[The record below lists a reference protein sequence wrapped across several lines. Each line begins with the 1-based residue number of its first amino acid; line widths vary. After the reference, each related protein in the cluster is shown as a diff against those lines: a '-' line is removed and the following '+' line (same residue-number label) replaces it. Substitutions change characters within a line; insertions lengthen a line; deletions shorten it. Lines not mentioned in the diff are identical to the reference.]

1 MMGINLLSNKMKNKI
16 IIPILILLSIIIG
29 GYIAISNI
37 NSSTQNNEFSI
48 KNGNWIINPNMDLKD
63 SYQRAYISRIGVFAL
78 DEKEVLYFL
87 SSKDNDGNYLSSENN
102 YQIIGSPPG
111 GRYWSYTLYGKDY
124 FLVKNETNTYTINKE
139 NLDRDKPILVSS
151 TKKNNNWLPSGNEK
165 QFHIT
170 LRIYNPDESVYK
182 NLESLELPIIKKIEK
197 WKKYFFTYGSYL

>member
-102 YQIIGSPPG
+102 YQIIGSPPD

-139 NLDRDKPILVSS
+139 NIDRDKPILVSS

-197 WKKYFFTYGSYL
+197 

>member
-1 MMGINLLSNKMKNKI
+1 MGINLLSNKMKNKI

-102 YQIIGSPPG
+102 YQIIGSPPE

-124 FLVKNETNTYTINKE
+124 FLVNNETNTYTINKE
-139 NLDRDKPILVSS
+139 NLYRDKPILVSS

-197 WKKYFFTYGSYL
+197 

>member
-1 MMGINLLSNKMKNKI
+1 MGINLLSNKMKNKI

-102 YQIIGSPPG
+102 YQIIGSPPE

-139 NLDRDKPILVSS
+139 NIDRDKPILVSS

-197 WKKYFFTYGSYL
+197 

>member
-197 WKKYFFTYGSYL
+197 

>member
-1 MMGINLLSNKMKNKI
+1 MGINLLSNKMKNKI

-102 YQIIGSPPG
+102 YQIIGSPPE

-197 WKKYFFTYGSYL
+197 